1 MLLSL
6 LLFYS
11 HNLGASASASFFWML
26 LFGGSCM
33 LVLPHFPPRVLFASP
48 FIRDVTA
55 VHRALR
61 EDTVPQLLPHLHVH
75 CLFVFSRVPVVEGCC
90 RMVYVYGRRNEG
102 LRMTFLHLFTFR
114 FFAFC
119 PF

>member
-1 MLLSL
+1 MT
-6 LLFYS
+6 
-11 HNLGASASASFFWML
+11 
-26 LFGGSCM
+26 
-33 LVLPHFPPRVLFASP
+33 
-48 FIRDVTA
+48 VTA

-61 EDTVPQLLPHLHVH
+61 EDTVPQLRPHLHVH
-75 CLFVFSRVPVVEGCC
+75 CLFVFSRVPVVEACC